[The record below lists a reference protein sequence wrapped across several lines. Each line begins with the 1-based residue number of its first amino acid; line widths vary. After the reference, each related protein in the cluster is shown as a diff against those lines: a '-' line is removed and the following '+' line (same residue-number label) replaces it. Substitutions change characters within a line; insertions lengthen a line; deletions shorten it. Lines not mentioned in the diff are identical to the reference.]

1 MISTLGLKNKQT
13 LKKEFGFKTITQAKK
28 TLGFQNDVET
38 YAFMQ
43 DTYNQTIIE
52 IRKNKIANNKIFNQ
66 GFTIQ
71 VALDKITAYIKQNN
85 IKNHFEVTLQSMTT
99 DYKKTFKF
107 MNPIHFENW
116 ERHILHE
123 NTDSNNTRINQVL
136 KTFNVFNNAIIKS
149 IKNISGGASFS
160 FDTEK
165 KITIH
170 NYILNCFRPKTNRKD
185 CIFTAVSYLFPDL
198 IVDIKFIRKMFKI
211 EGRDVEVIPSIALEI
226 LKFLNVDINLFDDSE
241 KTIVL
246 NENQLYIV
254 LHDKHYYPVVSF
266 KKKEVSKKKRR
277 ILMAMD
283 FEVRPTE
290 KFHTIQATGEK
301 MYVLKDTIASV
312 YYQNG
317 YQKNAD
323 MQKIILK
330 TDTNKSSARKFIDL
344 LIQADIDHKHFTI
357 IAHNG
362 SNFDY
367 YFILAVFTQEEYS
380 ECNINLRQTSVIG
393 IEFRGHVF
401 RDSYCFLT
409 NSLDKLSKNFQVTVA
424 KKTKFLLHGNEIT
437 NEELCFYKNKLTFN
451 QFMNLQDSDMEF
463 WSLYEEYCMIDSI
476 SLYEIWKKFTMLIN
490 GMIERIS
497 PYTLQLC
504 PLNGSMTIG
513 GHSKKILNC
522 INNFNGK
529 SGFDKAKMEN
539 FLHTNNIFDDNK
551 YNFICQFKRGGISHC
566 NLMGNHKSGV
576 VGYDIKSQYPACLK
590 FANMPCGKSF
600 NVNSFDDKY
609 HGFYHFESVYFDNAE
624 HTFRIIAE
632 ANEGQSLN
640 WKVDNHIVLNQYMDS
655 YMVKY
660 LIKNNGLNLTK
671 SILTTGLVSYTE
683 MPMNKLF
690 GKYVDT
696 FYSEKENQ
704 DKLDEEKSPLY
715 NKALRESIKLYLNSL
730 TGKLVENPEKYFKL
744 IDDKGSEG
752 KMTING
758 ITKYKQLSDTKNE
771 WVIAGVSVYRYS
783 KILLCEYMNCLPNKT
798 NDVIHVETDG
808 VYFNRRYRDEFINN
822 VNNYTG
828 DFKEVAIGSK
838 IGNIDFDCE
847 SPAGS
852 NNYFLGKKFYL
863 MDYNKNNE
871 IQPKVKGFPK
881 STLLDDGKRKA
892 LVDIQLYEDHFN
904 GIEIKKTFKTMKRVL
919 TGDAPQILAYDMTRT
934 LNVNKTKN
942 FAIYL

>member
-1 MISTLGLKNKQT
+1 
-13 LKKEFGFKTITQAKK
+13 
-28 TLGFQNDVET
+28 
-38 YAFMQ
+38 
-43 DTYNQTIIE
+43 
-52 IRKNKIANNKIFNQ
+52 
-66 GFTIQ
+66 
-71 VALDKITAYIKQNN
+71 
-85 IKNHFEVTLQSMTT
+85 
-99 DYKKTFKF
+99 
-107 MNPIHFENW
+107 
-116 ERHILHE
+116 
-123 NTDSNNTRINQVL
+123 
-136 KTFNVFNNAIIKS
+136 
-149 IKNISGGASFS
+149 
-160 FDTEK
+160 
-165 KITIH
+165 
-170 NYILNCFRPKTNRKD
+170 
-185 CIFTAVSYLFPDL
+185 
-198 IVDIKFIRKMFKI
+198 
-211 EGRDVEVIPSIALEI
+211 
-226 LKFLNVDINLFDDSE
+226 
-241 KTIVL
+241 
-246 NENQLYIV
+246 
-254 LHDKHYYPVVSF
+254 
-266 KKKEVSKKKRR
+266 
-277 ILMAMD
+277 
-283 FEVRPTE
+283 
-290 KFHTIQATGEK
+290 
-301 MYVLKDTIASV
+301 
-312 YYQNG
+312 
-317 YQKNAD
+317 
-323 MQKIILK
+323 
-330 TDTNKSSARKFIDL
+330 
-344 LIQADIDHKHFTI
+344 
-357 IAHNG
+357 
-362 SNFDY
+362 
-367 YFILAVFTQEEYS
+367 
-380 ECNINLRQTSVIG
+380 
-393 IEFRGHVF
+393 
-401 RDSYCFLT
+401 
-409 NSLDKLSKNFQVTVA
+409 
-424 KKTKFLLHGNEIT
+424 
-437 NEELCFYKNKLTFN
+437 
-451 QFMNLQDSDMEF
+451 
-463 WSLYEEYCMIDSI
+463 
-476 SLYEIWKKFTMLIN
+476 
-490 GMIERIS
+490 
-497 PYTLQLC
+497 
-504 PLNGSMTIG
+504 
-513 GHSKKILNC
+513 
-522 INNFNGK
+522 
-529 SGFDKAKMEN
+529 
-539 FLHTNNIFDDNK
+539 
-551 YNFICQFKRGGISHC
+551 
-566 NLMGNHKSGV
+566 
-576 VGYDIKSQYPACLK
+576 
-590 FANMPCGKSF
+590 MPCGKSF